1 MNANQI
7 VQRGGGIARGSLR
20 IGERVGRRVVSE
32 AWGVFQEAR
41 HLGRKPKPGMD
52 DVTLTR
58 KVETEIFRGRGAP
71 KATVNVNVV
80 DGVVW
85 LRGEVKRPEQVRR
98 LERKARSVP
107 EVRGVEN
114 LLHLVKTPA
123 PTRSDTPKRQQRTR
137 SSTRRP
143 APRRREAGRVS
154 DDRTDALT
162 PQAEPSPAEHAA
174 TGEGRS
180 PAPLGATGTS
190 DQPNAESAGNGSQS
204 SKAGNGSQ
212 QGQEGVPSAGGLGQ
226 EEVPSTGGPVPGQ
239 EGGA

>member
-1 MNANQI
+1 MNPNQI

-20 IGERVGRRVVSE
+20 IGERVARGVGSE
-32 AWGVFQEAR
+32 AWGILQDAR

-52 DVTLTR
+52 DVTLAR

-71 KATVNVNVV
+71 KSTVNVNVV

-98 LERKARSVP
+98 LEEKARSVP

-123 PTRSDTPKRQQRTR
+123 PTRTDTPKRQQRTR

-143 APRRREAGRVS
+143 TPKRRAGGRVS
-154 DDRTDALT
+154 DDRTDAIA
-162 PQAEPSPAEHAA
+162 PHAEASPAEHARKS
-174 TGEGRS
+174 EGRT
-180 PAPLGATGTS
+180 PAPLGAPEAS
-190 DQPNAESAGNGSQS
+190 
-204 SKAGNGSQ
+204 
-212 QGQEGVPSAGGLGQ
+212 EG
-226 EEVPSTGGPVPGQ
+226 ERT
-239 EGGA
+239 